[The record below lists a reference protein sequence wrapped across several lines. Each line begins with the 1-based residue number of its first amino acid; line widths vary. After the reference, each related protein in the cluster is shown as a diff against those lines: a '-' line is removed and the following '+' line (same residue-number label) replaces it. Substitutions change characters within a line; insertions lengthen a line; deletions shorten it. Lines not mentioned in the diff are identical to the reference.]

1 MDDQER
7 HEMHLAVTYSTGVE
21 EWYCPTC
28 GHRILM
34 QWPPH
39 YKKVVLEPGNE
50 RAIHAGGTGGLRI
63 GSLQVSHDE
72 APESAED
79 PSLGSWDDWLA
90 DVDLGDS
97 KVQ

>member
-1 MDDQER
+1 MDDQEQ
-7 HEMHLAVTYSTGVE
+7 HEMHLEVTYSTGVE
-21 EWYCPTC
+21 EWRCPTC
-28 GHRILM
+28 GRKILM

-39 YKKVVLEPGNE
+39 YKKVVLEPGDE
-50 RAIHAGGTGGLRI
+50 RAIHAGGQGGLRI

-79 PSLGSWDDWLA
+79 PPLGSWDDWLA

-97 KVQ
+97 RVQ

>member
-1 MDDQER
+1 MDDQEQ
-7 HEMHLAVTYSTGVE
+7 HEMHLEVTYSTGVE
-21 EWYCPTC
+21 EWCCPTC
-28 GHRILM
+28 GRKILM

-50 RAIHAGGTGGLRI
+50 HAIHAGGKGGLHM

-72 APESAED
+72 APESAEEL
-79 PSLGSWDDWLA
+79 SLGSWEDWLS

-97 KVQ
+97 KAQ